1 LPGLKLFLQTARKPS
16 TQRPRTKPE
25 GFDRGRQLGAVRS
38 PKPKYFLGQP
48 PGPEPE
54 LDAFQ
59 LECVAVFSRAATALS
74 LAPSIGQIYG
84 LLFSTPDPLNLDQ
97 ITSRLKS
104 SRGGTFQSLRWLCQ
118 IGAAEK
124 ISGPG
129 RRKDHFRAELN
140 LRQLAGAFLRARIDP
155 HVKSGAEHLERLRAS
170 QAPEGSP
177 SSEFQ
182 RARCEQMER
191 WHRFMSD
198 VLPFIRTFAEKF

>member
-1 LPGLKLFLQTARKPS
+1 MQAASLQSHRQRRSKPKGSDQGRQRGAKPS
-16 TQRPRTKPE
+16 PR
-25 GFDRGRQLGAVRS
+25 Q
-38 PKPKYFLGQP
+38 KYFLGQP
-48 PGPEPE
+48 PEPEPA

-59 LECVAVFSRAATALS
+59 GECIAVFTRAATALS

-97 ITSRLKS
+97 ITARLKA

-124 ISGPG
+124 IPGPG

-140 LRQLAGAFLRARIDP
+140 LRKLAGAFLSARIEP
-155 HVKSGAEHLERLRAS
+155 HVSSGATHLQRLRRS
-170 QAPEGSP
+170 LP
-177 SSEFQ
+177 SETTSLSSFQ

-191 WHRFMSD
+191 WHHFMSD
-198 VLPFIRTFAEKF
+198 VLPFIKTFAEKF